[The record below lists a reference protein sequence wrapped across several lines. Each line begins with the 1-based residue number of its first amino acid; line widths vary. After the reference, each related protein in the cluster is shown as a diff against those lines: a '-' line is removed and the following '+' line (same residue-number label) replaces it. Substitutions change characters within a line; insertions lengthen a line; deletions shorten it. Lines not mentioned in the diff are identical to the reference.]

1 MTVSFAITLAYL
13 NELRTMNDKKPLKAW
28 KESKVKLAAAIDK
41 EHEVRQEE
49 RLARLEAKSVKIVT
63 ARIVKEGKPQ
73 NVTEAGAKV
82 NVAKIAKEL
91 GINSKVARAKL
102 RKAKVDRTDEA
113 AIRKALSR

>member
-13 NELRTMNDKKPLKAW
+13 NELRTMNNKKPLKAW

-49 RLARLEAKSVKIVT
+49 RLARLEAKPVKIVT
-63 ARIVKEGKPQ
+63 ARVEGKPQ